1 MLHHVSTIGVTSRAE
16 ERHGCYRIV
25 EGGESIHMLVDHQP
39 QVEDV
44 SQPKSGFARAL
55 RALRQK
61 WSLPVI
67 LFTTA
72 LFLLF
77 SEQWFADLSPPP
89 WFAVLLL
96 WLLVAILT
104 AAFAVVRHAE
114 HLAVQ
119 LGEPLGTL
127 VLTLSVTGIEVAI
140 ITAAMFTGNGHPALA
155 RDSMFAVIMIVL
167 NGMVGLALLLGGLR
181 YHEQEYNLQGANA
194 FLSVIMPLAVF
205 GLILPNFTT
214 SSSGPTFS
222 AVQAAFFVLMSL
234 ALYGIFLLIQNARHR
249 PYFLAPGAEEMTN
262 AEYTHDP
269 QMRSLRYH
277 AVMLVIYLVP
287 VVVLAKKL
295 AMPLDYGIR
304 VFGAPLGVGGLVIAA
319 LVLSPE
325 SLGAVRAALANNLQ
339 RAVNILLGSVLATIG
354 LTIPAVLSI
363 GLLTGKPIILG
374 LDTVD
379 MTLLVLTLILS
390 TLTFSSSRTNILL
403 GAVHVLV
410 FLAYVV
416 LIFEK

>member
-1 MLHHVSTIGVTSRAE
+1 MVN
-16 ERHGCYRIV
+16 
-25 EGGESIHMLVDHQP
+25 
-39 QVEDV
+39 
-44 SQPKSGFARAL
+44 
-55 RALRQK
+55 
-61 WSLPVI
+61 LP
-67 LFTTA
+67 TAA
-72 LFLLF
+72 LFLAL
-77 SEQWFADLSPPP
+77 SKPWFEDLSNPT
-89 WFAVLLL
+89 WFVFLLL
-96 WLLVAILT
+96 WLLVVIL
-104 AAFAVVRHAE
+104 ASAFAVVRHAE

-127 VLTLSVTGIEVAI
+127 VLTLSVTGIEVVI
-140 ITAAMFTGNGHPALA
+140 ITAAMFTGNGNPALA

-194 FLSVIMPLAVF
+194 FLSVIMPLAVL
-205 GLILPNFTT
+205 GLMLPNFTT
-214 SSSGPTFS
+214 SSPGPTFS
-222 AVQAAFFVLMSL
+222 AVQAAFFVVMSL
-234 ALYGIFLLIQNARHR
+234 ALYGIFLMIQNLRHR
-249 PYFLAPGAEEMTN
+249 PYFLAPGSPETMEVEDTN
-262 AEYTHDP
+262 SLHHDP

-277 AVMLVIYLVP
+277 AALLVIYLVP
-287 VVVLAKKL
+287 LVVLAKKL
-295 AMPLDYGIR
+295 AVLLDYGIR
-304 VFGAPLGVGGLVIAA
+304 VVGAPPGIGGFIIAA

-363 GLLTGKPIILG
+363 GLLTEKSVILG
-374 LDTVD
+374 LDAAD
-379 MTLLVLTLILS
+379 MTVLLLTLILS

-410 FLAYVV
+410 FLSYVV